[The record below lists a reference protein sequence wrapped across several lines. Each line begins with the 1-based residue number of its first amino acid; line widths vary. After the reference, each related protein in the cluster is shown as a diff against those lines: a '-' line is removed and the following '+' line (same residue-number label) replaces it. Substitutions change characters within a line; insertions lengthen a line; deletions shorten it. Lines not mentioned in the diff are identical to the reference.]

1 MSLRTV
7 LCTLVFSVA
16 IGCSSSEPT
25 SVADGL
31 SQEQIDDYN
40 ALVEAEAR
48 RAADAGD
55 IGKGE

>member
-1 MSLRTV
+1 M
-7 LCTLVFSVA
+7 FSVA

-40 ALVEAEAR
+40 ALVEEEAR